1 MIATDLGQ
9 TNMTLTFL
17 GTGTSGGVP
26 SIGCTCEVCQST
38 DPHDKRL
45 RCVAMLETEHTRLLI
60 DCGPD
65 ARQQLLGVPF
75 RAIDGVILTHI
86 HYDHVAG
93 IDDLRPFC
101 AINYPEKQ
109 SIPIYANQATADA
122 LRVTMP
128 YCFGEHLYP
137 GVPLLDLKTI
147 EPHVPFK
154 VGDFDIIPFIV
165 YHHDL
170 PIFAYRI
177 GPLVYITDMKS
188 IDDAE
193 IPYAEDAELLVVNAL
208 RWHKPH
214 HSHQTVEEAVDFA
227 RRVRARRTLLIHGN
241 HQVGL
246 HEQTNALLPP
256 DIQLAYDGMQI
267 QL

>member
-1 MIATDLGQ
+1 MVAVNPSQ
-9 TNMTLTFL
+9 SATLTFL

-26 SIGCTCEVCQST
+26 SIGCTCEVCQSI

-45 RCVAMLETEHTRLLI
+45 RCAAMLETEHTRLLI

-101 AINYPEKQ
+101 AIDYPEKR

-122 LRVTMP
+122 LHRTMP

-147 EPHVPFK
+147 PPHVPFR
-154 VGDFDIIPFIV
+154 VGDFEIVPFVV

-177 GPLVYITDMKS
+177 GSLVYITDMKS
-188 IDDAE
+188 IDDDE
-193 IPYAEDAELLVVNAL
+193 IPYAEDASLLVVNAL

-214 HSHQTVEEAVDFA
+214 HSHQTVEDAVAFA
-227 RRVRARRTLLIHGN
+227 RSVRARRTLLIHAN
-241 HQVGL
+241 HQIGL

-267 QL
+267 HL